1 MELNATEI
9 SNGMWSCFL
18 VDGELAQV
26 EQKIK
31 SYRSND
37 EVISF
42 IRGVMDKHKWMK
54 FIKLRGDPKSNARA
68 IDCRKRGNE
77 YFHPRIRQYI
87 KAVELYNES
96 IALAADNSEALA
108 MAYANRSAIC
118 FELKEYADCLEN
130 IRLARENPYPA
141 NLLPKLEQREEACKV
156 LMNKANSEKPKTD
169 QPLEPKLSYKS
180 NPRIPHIAECLELVQ
195 DEKFGR
201 YLITN
206 RDLKAGDVVALEKPF
221 SKPCKGCT
229 IAMFCSDECQQK
241 AMEEYHRFECPILQD
256 IHRLV
261 EHVLVPALRLTIK
274 TLTTFNFDLEAL
286 RLLMESDGKNT
297 PNALDMDWTSIDPKE
312 TYEIVYNLE
321 SHRDK
326 RSPDHLGQY
335 AINAIIMSEILLQ
348 RTKIRDNCKNS
359 NALRNIT
366 ELLIMHHAMILP
378 VNSFELSFEDYEDKA
393 CKREV
398 LMEGIYTILSMINHS
413 CAPNSQPMNGS
424 DDNLALYVLRPIKT
438 GSPIT
443 IKYCVKFA
451 ITPLQERREYL
462 SENYYFECQ
471 CEACANDYPL
481 LENLKVVLQKDM
493 KHESMRYCKSNK
505 HDPKSP
511 VDMLK
516 MCLHMIN
523 KFDQHTPC
531 VELEELETEVAKYF
545 SDVYWNNPRKLK
557 YKSLCNI

>member
-18 VDGELAQV
+18 VDGQLEQV

-31 SYRSND
+31 SYRSNA

-42 IRGVMDKHKWMK
+42 IRGVMDKHKLMK

-77 YFHPRIRQYI
+77 FFHPRMRQYI

-156 LMNKANSEKPKTD
+156 LMSKVDYEKPKID
-169 QPLEPKLSYKS
+169 QPLALKLSYKS

-221 SKPCKGCT
+221 SKVLDTKLHYINCNYCLDDNFLILKPCKGCT
-229 IAMFCSDECQQK
+229 IAMFCSDECQQR

-256 IHRLV
+256 MHRLV

-274 TLTTFNFDLEAL
+274 TLTTFNFDLEAM
-286 RLLMESDGKNT
+286 RLLMESNGKNT
-297 PNALDMDWTSIDPKE
+297 PNALEMDWTSIDPKE
-312 TYEIVYNLE
+312 TYGIVYNLE

-326 RSPDHLGQY
+326 RSPNHLGQY

-348 RTKIRDNCKNS
+348 HKKIRDSCKNP
-359 NALRNIT
+359 NALRNII

-378 VNSFELSFEDYEDKA
+378 VNSFGSWFEDYEDKA
-393 CKREV
+393 CKSKV
-398 LMEGIYTILSMINHS
+398 LMEGIYPILSMINHS

-424 DDNLALYVLRPIKT
+424 DDILALYVLRPIKK

-443 IKYCVKFA
+443 IKY
-451 ITPLQERREYL
+451 
-462 SENYYFECQ
+462 
-471 CEACANDYPL
+471 
-481 LENLKVVLQKDM
+481 
-493 KHESMRYCKSNK
+493 
-505 HDPKSP
+505 
-511 VDMLK
+511 
-516 MCLHMIN
+516 
-523 KFDQHTPC
+523 
-531 VELEELETEVAKYF
+531 
-545 SDVYWNNPRKLK
+545 W
-557 YKSLCNI
+557 

>member
-42 IRGVMDKHKWMK
+42 IRGVMDKHKLMK

-118 FELKEYADCLEN
+118 FELKEYADCLGN

-141 NLLPKLEQREEACKV
+141 NLLPKLEQHNKLRY
-156 LMNKANSEKPKTD
+156 MNCN
-169 QPLEPKLSYKS
+169 Y
-180 NPRIPHIAECLELVQ
+180 CL
-195 DEKFGR
+195 DDNF
-201 YLITN
+201 LI
-206 RDLKAGDVVALEKPF
+206 L
-221 SKPCKGCT
+221 KPCKGCT

-297 PNALDMDWTSIDPKE
+297 PNALDMDWTSIDLKE

-326 RSPDHLGQY
+326 RSPNHLGQY

-398 LMEGIYTILSMINHS
+398 LMEGIYPILSMINHS

-424 DDNLALYVLRPIKT
+424 DDNLALYVLRPIKKR
-438 GSPIT
+438 SPIT

-451 ITPLQERREYL
+451 STPLQERREYL
-462 SENYYFECQ
+462 SENYCFQCQ

-493 KHESMRYCKSNK
+493 KHESIRYCKRNK